1 MKTLIS
7 KKTLLFITLLSLV
20 ILTTGCAH
28 NEAVKQ
34 CLTGHTYGFFGGLW
48 HGFIAPFDF
57 IGMLFND
64 KITMYAQN
72 NNGGLYALGFL
83 LGSGGWGFFGSK
95 GANKVRTSRV
105 HVQSQRF
112 DNAEIVD

>member
-1 MKTLIS
+1 
-7 KKTLLFITLLSLV
+7 
-20 ILTTGCAH
+20 
-28 NEAVKQ
+28 
-34 CLTGHTYGFFGGLW
+34 
-48 HGFIAPFDF
+48 
-57 IGMLFND
+57 
-64 KITMYAQN
+64 MYAQN

-105 HVQSQRF
+105 HVHSQKF

>member
-1 MKTLIS
+1 MKTSIFNKSFLLMILL
-7 KKTLLFITLLSLV
+7 TLVVTLS
-20 ILTTGCAH
+20 GCAN
-28 NEAVKQ
+28 NEVVKQ
-34 CLTGHTYGFFGGLW
+34 CLSGHTYGFFGGLW

-105 HVQSQRF
+105 HIQSQRI
-112 DNAEIVD
+112 DDAEIVE